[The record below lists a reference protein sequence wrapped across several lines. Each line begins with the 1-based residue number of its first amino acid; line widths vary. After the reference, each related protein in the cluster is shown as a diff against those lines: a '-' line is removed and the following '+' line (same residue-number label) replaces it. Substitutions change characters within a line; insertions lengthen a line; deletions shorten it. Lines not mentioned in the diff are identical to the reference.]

1 MKNKIKKIWFKY
13 RPFFVKTRE
22 MLKNNKIVV
31 VIIFISILSIYFF
44 GIKPS
49 QIRKKCAIVERWTNT
64 TTYFNPRYNEN
75 AEKQKR
81 KELGEYLQCRK
92 SHLVEG
98 DEDIRESNGYT
109 FTQTQYETS
118 PLEELERLILKG
130 LSSDLFRT
138 YLYGYRGYFI
148 DLPTYMDLEKNK
160 KTQCDFPQPYIEK
173 EIMESGYRYFDNASD
188 KEYKICL
195 RKHGLDN

>member
-1 MKNKIKKIWFKY
+1 
-13 RPFFVKTRE
+13 
-22 MLKNNKIVV
+22 MLKNNKIIV
-31 VIIFISILSIYFF
+31 VIILISILPIYFF
-44 GIKPS
+44 GIKPA
-49 QIRKKCAIVERWTNT
+49 QVRKKCAIVERWTNT

-160 KTQCDFPQPYIEK
+160 KNSVIFLNHILK
-173 EIMESGYRYFDNASD
+173 
-188 KEYKICL
+188 KK
-195 RKHGLDN
+195 